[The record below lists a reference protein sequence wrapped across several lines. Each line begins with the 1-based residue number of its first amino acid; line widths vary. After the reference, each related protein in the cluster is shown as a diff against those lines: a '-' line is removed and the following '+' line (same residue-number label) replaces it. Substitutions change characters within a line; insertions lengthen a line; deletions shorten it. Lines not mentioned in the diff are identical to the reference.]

1 MNNRKIVFFDIDGTI
16 YRFDTGMPKD
26 TYEAIKLL
34 KAKGHIPVIC
44 TGRTRCMI
52 YKEHMAPGFRD
63 IGKRRK
69 MAIVWLPVTR

>member
-52 YKEHMAPGFRD
+52 
-63 IGKRRK
+63 
-69 MAIVWLPVTR
+69 